1 MGMHM
6 ANLFNRLIRAFSGRV
21 DFSASGYD
29 LLYSTVERL
38 KNLSPP
44 LVHKS
49 ENSMGLF
56 ENSMKSVDQDFILSK
71 LMPIALA
78 IIAVKKSASQSYLHT
93 NDFQR
98 LCEQAA
104 EDMAN
109 AHVQASNVLTQMMP
123 KLPGITMTM
132 GHEKPET
139 LDSASSAIAK
149 TLALISVDRSL
160 LVEDVAVSNLCE
172 YIGQQLKINRLDAK
186 KLYEQ
191 I

>member
-1 MGMHM
+1 M
-6 ANLFNRLIRAFSGRV
+6 ANLLNRLIHALSGRV
-21 DFSASGYD
+21 DFSASGYG

-38 KNLSPP
+38 KKLSPSRP
-44 LVHKS
+44 QQNETSTSLIQ
-49 ENSMGLF
+49 
-56 ENSMKSVDQDFILSK
+56 QDFILGE

-78 IIAVKKSASQSYLHT
+78 IIAIKKSASQNYLLT

-98 LCEQAA
+98 LCEQAV

-132 GHEKPET
+132 GHEKPQA
-139 LDSASSAIAK
+139 LNIASSAIAK
-149 TLALISVDRSL
+149 TLALVSVDRSP

-172 YIGQQLKINRLDAK
+172 YIGEKLKINRLDAK

>member
-1 MGMHM
+1 MHM
-6 ANLFNRLIRAFSGRV
+6 ANLLNRLIHAFSGRV
-21 DFSASGYD
+21 DFSASGYC

-38 KNLSPP
+38 KKLSPP
-44 LVHKS
+44 RPQQNETSTSLIQ
-49 ENSMGLF
+49 
-56 ENSMKSVDQDFILSK
+56 QDFILGE

-78 IIAVKKSASQSYLHT
+78 IIAIKKSASQNYLLT

-132 GHEKPET
+132 GHGKPEA
-139 LDSASSAIAK
+139 LNIASSAIAK
-149 TLALISVDRSL
+149 TLALVSVDRSP

-172 YIGQQLKINRLDAK
+172 HIGEKLKINRLDAK